1 MRDSLKYEGI
11 KFEKGS
17 VIKVTDPLTIEQPLQ
32 ININGKSFTVVMQTP
47 GAEKELAFGLLY
59 GEDVFKANAE
69 FKIDTKLNKLG
80 LIEEINFTIDE
91 KKLGAGYLSSRSLL
105 SVSSCGI
112 CGKQELGEVMPS
124 EKSISPVQERFEIES
139 ILRMHKKLFD
149 NQNLF
154 IETGGC
160 HGVAA
165 FDKNENLLA
174 LYEDIGRHNALDKVI
189 GKLLFDKKINDAKV
203 IAFSGRVSYEIV
215 SKSFRAKIPII
226 VAVSAAST
234 LAVDF
239 AKEFGITLLSYAR
252 NGKATCYANPDRITG
267 ASMNSVQ

>member
-1 MRDSLKYEGI
+1 MRDFLVYEGL

-17 VIKVTDPLTIEQPLQ
+17 VAKVADPLAIEQPLQ

-47 GAEKELAFGLLY
+47 GAENELTFGLLY
-59 GEDVFKANAE
+59 SEDVLKKNSNFKLDE
-69 FKIDTKLNKLG
+69 KKNKAG
-80 LIEEINFTIDE
+80 FIEEINVIVDE
-91 KKLGAGYLSSRSLL
+91 KDLGKGYLSARSLL

-112 CGKQELGEVMPS
+112 CGKQELGDVMPHENALGNS
-124 EKSISPVQERFEIES
+124 EDKFEIGS

-149 NQNLF
+149 NQKLF

-165 FDKNENLLA
+165 FDKNENLLS
-174 LYEDIGRHNALDKVI
+174 LHEDIGRHNALDKVI
-189 GKLLFDKKINDAKV
+189 GELLFTKKMDDAKV

-226 VAVSAAST
+226 VAVSAASS

-239 AKEFGITLLSYAR
+239 AKEYGMTLLSYAR
-252 NGKATCYANPDRITG
+252 NGKATCYANPSRLISHG
-267 ASMNSVQ
+267 

>member
-1 MRDSLKYEGI
+1 MSNNLKYEGL

-17 VIKVTDPLTIEQPLQ
+17 VAKVTDPLTVEQPLQ

-59 GEDVFKANAE
+59 SEDVLKKDSVFKLE
-69 FKIDTKLNKLG
+69 ENKNKAG
-80 LIEEINFTIDE
+80 VIEEMNVLIDE
-91 KKLGAGYLSSRSLL
+91 KDLGKGYLSARSLL

-112 CGKQELGEVMPS
+112 CGKQELGDLMPK
-124 EKSISPVQERFEIES
+124 ENAIKNAEDLFEIDS
-139 ILRMHKKLFD
+139 ILRMHKKLFE
-149 NQNLF
+149 NQKLF

-165 FDKNENLLA
+165 FDKKENLLS
-174 LYEDIGRHNALDKVI
+174 LHEDIGRHNALDKVI
-189 GKLLFDKKINDAKV
+189 GELLFNGKLNDAKI

-215 SKSFRAKIPII
+215 SKTFRAKIPII
-226 VAVSAAST
+226 VAVSAASS

-239 AKEFGITLLSYAR
+239 AKEYGITLLSYAR
-252 NGKATCYANPDRITG
+252 NGKATCYANPERILL
-267 ASMNSVQ
+267 SE

>member
-1 MRDSLKYEGI
+1 MGSSLNYEGL

-17 VIKVTDPLTIEQPLQ
+17 VAKVTDPLAVEQALQ

-47 GAEKELAFGLLY
+47 GAEKELTFGLLY
-59 GEDVFKANAE
+59 SEDVLKKDSVFTLEEKKNKAGVIEEMNV
-69 FKIDTKLNKLG
+69 
-80 LIEEINFTIDE
+80 LIEEKN
-91 KKLGAGYLSSRSLL
+91 LGKGYLSARSLL

-112 CGKQELGEVMPS
+112 CGKQELNDVMPNENAIENS
-124 EKSISPVQERFEIES
+124 EDRFEIGS
-139 ILRMHKKLFD
+139 VLRMHKKLFD
-149 NQNLF
+149 NQKLF

-165 FDKNENLLA
+165 FDKDENLLS
-174 LYEDIGRHNALDKVI
+174 LHEDIGRHNALDKVI
-189 GKLLFDKKINDAKV
+189 GELLFTKRIGDAKV

-226 VAVSAAST
+226 VAVSAASS

-239 AKEFGITLLSYAR
+239 AKEYGLTLLSYAR
-252 NGKATCYANPDRITG
+252 NGKATCYANPERL
-267 ASMNSVQ
+267 ASSASANRV